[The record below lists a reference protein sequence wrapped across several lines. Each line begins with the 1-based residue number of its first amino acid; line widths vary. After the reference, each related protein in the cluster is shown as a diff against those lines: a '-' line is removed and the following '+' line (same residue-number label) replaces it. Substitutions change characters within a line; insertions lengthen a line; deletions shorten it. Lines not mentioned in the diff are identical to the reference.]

1 MNEFIQNITG
11 MSPMTDQV
19 IATDLLLASKTAVR
33 NYAYAI
39 TEVTSDQ
46 TREVL
51 RQHLHDAI
59 DTHKQVSQYMID
71 KGYYH
76 PTNVHEQLQ
85 VDLTTTQTALNVAQN
100 HQQPLQ

>member
-11 MSPMTDQV
+11 MGPMTDQI
-19 IATDLLLASKTAVR
+19 IATDLLLGSKTAVR

-51 RQHLHDAI
+51 RQHLQDAI
-59 DTHKQVSQYMID
+59 DTHRQVSQYMID

-76 PTNVHEQLQ
+76 PTNIQEQLQ
-85 VDLTTTQTALNVAQN
+85 VDLTTTQTALDVAQN
-100 HQQPLQ
+100 QQQPL